1 MVSMKDVITYGTFY
15 YPAYK
20 HYNNPEANVECDNCG
35 SEQLKSC
42 VGYDKYDICMKCT
55 DSLSNMFYRNLNT
68 LTKPTQPIHPI
79 YPIRFYIRLLHQL
92 LGYLIQQLDQYI
104 DKIIIVKNIL

>member
-68 LTKPTQPIHPI
+68 LTQPTQPIQPI
-79 YPIRFYIRLLHQL
+79 YPIRFLHPVITPTVGVFNPTIRPIYRQ
-92 LGYLIQQLDQYI
+92 D
-104 DKIIIVKNIL
+104 